1 MSQEIFID
9 FKPDMIV
16 FWKVTC
22 GNSHV
27 WPIRIHIT
35 FSVRLHI
42 LSTWC
47 CEKKFV
53 HQLRVLLYLHEKTLK
68 LHTKLVFLA
77 CYRMNSLF
85 CNSSLKFQ
93 KAVREQNGQ
102 RVSLM
107 NVQLL
112 LFTFRGADWV
122 WSWTGLSQRVQNQ
135 TSFCLRSNDEH
146 FTLHLSNY
154 YLLFSLGPIVLQ

>member
-107 NVQLL
+107 NVLL
-112 LFTFRGADWV
+112 FRGADWV
-122 WSWTGLSQRVQNQ
+122 WSCWRE
-135 TSFCLRSNDEH
+135 C
-146 FTLHLSNY
+146 NY
-154 YLLFSLGPIVLQ
+154 CLLFANFSSSCLCAATVTHWKKSDWGIGEMAIDGL